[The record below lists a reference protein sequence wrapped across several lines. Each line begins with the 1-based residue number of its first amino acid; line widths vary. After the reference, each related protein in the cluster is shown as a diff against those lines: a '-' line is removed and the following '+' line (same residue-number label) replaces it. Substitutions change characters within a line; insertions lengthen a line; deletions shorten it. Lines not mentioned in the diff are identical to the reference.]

1 MRTVSGICNMCGR
14 LARQLE
20 RSKGWSVVQ
29 IGVTQLQMHHECAE
43 QYRGDGLLPTATYR
57 RRTDSLRERVER
69 ANAVETLPRRRP
81 RPPEGKLWFGGL
93 RDERALNFH

>member
-1 MRTVSGICNMCGR
+1 MCVGICNYCGR
-14 LARQLE
+14 HARKRE
-20 RSKGWSVVQ
+20 REKGWASVH
-29 IGVTQLQMHHECAE
+29 IGLTVLQMHHECAE
-43 QYRGDGLLPTATYR
+43 EYHLDGLLPTATYR

-69 ANAVETLPRRRP
+69 ANATETLPRRRP